1 MPGTRIRRLIAWL
14 LLCWVAATGATPPAE
29 LTLVTLNL
37 AHGRGTAF
45 SQLLIGKDR
54 FGENLKT
61 VADTLAPLKPD
72 LVALQEAD
80 AASRW
85 SGNFDHVGYLANRL
99 GMDERA
105 HSLHIDNWAVS
116 YGTALLSRLPL
127 AEQIDHVFAGS
138 FPTPNKGFTLARIHW
153 QPDPA
158 QPAQAIDVVSLHLD
172 FSRQSV
178 RLAQM
183 AELIAVVAERDA
195 ALIVMGDFN
204 DARLAAELLPAAMA
218 KQDRV
223 LHSHPQAGEMPT
235 YKSNVLDWIL
245 ISEELAFSGYQVLEA
260 PLSDHRAV
268 VARVRLH

>member
-1 MPGTRIRRLIAWL
+1 MSGALARGLIVWGLWL
-14 LLCWVAATGATPPAE
+14 CIATAAASPQE
-29 LTLVTLNL
+29 QLTLVSLNL

-45 SQLLIGKDR
+45 SQLLIANDR
-54 FGENLKT
+54 FGENLQQ
-61 VADTLAPLKPD
+61 VANTLAPLKPD
-72 LVALQEAD
+72 LIALQEAD

-99 GMDERA
+99 GVDERA

-116 YGTALLSRLPL
+116 YGTALLSRLPM

-138 FPTPNKGFTLARIHW
+138 FPTPNKGFTLVRIHW

-183 AELIAVVAERDA
+183 AELIEIVAERDA

-204 DARLAAELLPAAMA
+204 DARLAAELLPTAMA
-218 KQDRV
+218 KQDRL

-235 YKSNVLDWIL
+235 YKSKVLDWIL
-245 ISEELAFSGYQVLEA
+245 ISEELTFSSYQVLEA

-268 VARVRLH
+268 VARVRMK